1 MYVHEW
7 ILLAAENNIYIKFYS
22 VIKREMAK

>member
-7 ILLAAENNIYIKFYS
+7 LLLAAEININIEFYS
-22 VIKREMAK
+22 MIKRETAK

>member
-7 ILLAAENNIYIKFYS
+7 LLLAAENNIYIKFCS
-22 VIKREMAK
+22 MIKREMAK